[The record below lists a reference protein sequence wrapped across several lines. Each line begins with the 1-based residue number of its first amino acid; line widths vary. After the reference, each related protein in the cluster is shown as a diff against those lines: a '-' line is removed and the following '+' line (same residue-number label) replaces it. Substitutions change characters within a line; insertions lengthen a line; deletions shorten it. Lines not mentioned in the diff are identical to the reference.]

1 MKPFRNKK
9 AGILVFP
16 GTNCEKDLQ
25 MALENFGFQ
34 VELLW
39 HQSSFTVGHDIYF
52 VPGGFSYGD
61 YLRSGSLAARS
72 LSMQSLKEAVDK
84 NIMTVGI
91 CNGFQ
96 ILTESH
102 LLPGALVKNSTLK
115 HICKWV
121 KLTPSGNWNDK
132 LPKDYA
138 LPVSHSEGNYIASQ
152 DVLDELENE
161 GRILL
166 RYSDEINGSLKRI
179 AGISNSN
186 GKVIGLMP
194 HPERAV
200 HASTDFSYSQKL
212 PGNAFFDLVFESM

>member
-1 MKPFRNKK
+1 MKPFKNKK

-25 MALENFGFQ
+25 MALEEYGFS
-34 VELLW
+34 VDLLW
-39 HQSSFTVGHDIYF
+39 HQNSFSTQHDIYF
-52 VPGGFSYGD
+52 VAGGFSYGD

-72 LSMQSLKEAVDK
+72 LSMSSLKEAVNK
-84 NIMTVGI
+84 SITTVGI

-102 LLPGALVKNSTLK
+102 LLPGALIKNSTLK

-121 KLTPSGNWNDK
+121 NLTPSGKWNDK

-138 LPVSHSEGNYIASQ
+138 LPVSHSEGNYIAEKS
-152 DVLDELENE
+152 VLEELESE
-161 GRILL
+161 DRILL
-166 RYSDEINGSLKRI
+166 RYSDEINGSLNRI
-179 AGISNSN
+179 AGICNSN

-200 HASTDFSYSQKL
+200 FASNDYSYSSKL
-212 PGNAFFDLVFESM
+212 PGKEFFDLVFQSI